1 MPATDLCTKVK
12 HQNFLRPRQ
21 LECLHFLNTRMSIS
35 LNTLK
40 LHNERLEEL
49 IDKLEE
55 NFGWIPIHPKEDIQ
69 SIMYRAGQASVI
81 DYIKSIEEDEI

>member
-1 MPATDLCTKVK
+1 MPATDLCTKAK
-12 HQNFLRPRQ
+12 HQNFPRPRQ

-40 LHNERLEEL
+40 LHNERLKEL
-49 IDKLEE
+49 IQKLED
-55 NFGWIPIHPKEDIQ
+55 NFGWEPVHPKEKIE

-81 DYIKSIEEDEI
+81 DYIKSIEDEEI

>member
-1 MPATDLCTKVK
+1 MKAK
-12 HQNFLRPRQ
+12 HQNFLRQRQ

-35 LNTLK
+35 LNTLR
-40 LHNERLEEL
+40 LHNDRLDEL
-49 IDKLEE
+49 LKKLDQ
-55 NFGWIPIHPKEDIQ
+55 NFGWKPIHPKESIE

>member
-55 NFGWIPIHPKEDIQ
+55 NFGWKPIHPKEDIQ